1 MLRAFFPTPKLFF
14 LSAVLWTTVAFIVW
28 FTLGSTLIDLINIAD
43 LFLDRAPVDPKPG
56 ESTPFFNATRVW
68 TYQYIIM
75 FAAVFCVFW
84 AYFNRNIWYWWSVV
98 GSSFLMVAT
107 YFNVQLS
114 LFINNWYGSF
124 YDLIQRSVTN
134 PNTVPLSEY
143 YLEMSTLAYVL
154 VPFIIFLVLV
164 DYFTSHYLFR
174 WRTALNNFYMENWQ
188 DVRHIE
194 GASQR
199 VQEDTRLFSRIM
211 ETLGVSFVRSI
222 MTLIAFIPVLWTLSK
237 QITSYPLFG
246 EVSGGLVFLA
256 IFSAILGTVVLAAVG
271 FKLPGLE
278 FENQKVEAAYRKEL
292 VYGEDQAS
300 RADLPTAGK
309 LFDNLRNFY
318 FRYFFHYLYFNVAR
332 YAYLQGAVF
341 FPYFALG
348 PAIVTGAITF
358 GVFRQIGNAFNQV
371 ENSFQ
376 FLVNSWPTIVELMS
390 IHKRLS
396 LFEEYIT
403 NEPANHSTTLLPEA
417 GE

>member
-1 MLRAFFPTPKLFF
+1 MLRSFFPTPKLFF
-14 LSAVLWTTVAFIVW
+14 LSAVLWTVVAFIVW
-28 FTLGSTLIDLINIAD
+28 FAIGDSLMNALNVAD
-43 LFLDRAPVDPKPG
+43 LFLDRAPETPEPG
-56 ESTPFFNATRVW
+56 VKVAFFNATRVW

-75 FAAVFCVFW
+75 FAALFCVFW
-84 AYFNRNIWYWWSVV
+84 AFFNRNIWYWWSVV
-98 GSSFLMVAT
+98 GSAFLMVAT

-114 LFINNWYGSF
+114 LFINDWYGSF
-124 YDLIQRSVTN
+124 YDLVQRSVTN
-134 PNTVPLSEY
+134 PNTVPLSDY

-154 VPFIIFLVLV
+154 VPFIIFLVMV

-174 WRTALNNFYMENWQ
+174 WRTALNNFYMENWEH
-188 DVRHIE
+188 VRHIE

-211 ETLGVSFVRSI
+211 ESLGVSFVRSI
-222 MTLIAFIPVLWTLSK
+222 MTLIAFIPVLWTLSQ
-237 QITSYPLFG
+237 QITEYPLFG
-246 EVSGGLVFLA
+246 AVDGGLVFLA

-292 VYGEDQAS
+292 VYGEDNED
-300 RADLPTAGK
+300 RADRATSAS
-309 LFDNLRNFY
+309 LFGNLKNFY

-332 YAYLQGAVF
+332 YAYLQGSVF

-371 ENSFQ
+371 ENAFQ

-396 LFEEYIT
+396 AFEEHIT
-403 NEPANHSTTLLPEA
+403 AEPTNHAMSLMPQGKE
-417 GE
+417 

>member
-1 MLRAFFPTPKLFF
+1 MLRAFFPVPKLFF
-14 LSAVLWTTVAFIVW
+14 SSAVLWTVVAFIIW
-28 FTLGSTLIDLINIAD
+28 FVAGDALMNALNIAD
-43 LFLDRAPVDPKPG
+43 LFLDRAPENPEPG
-56 ESTPFFNATRVW
+56 ASVPFFNATRVW
-68 TYQYIIM
+68 TYQYIII
-75 FAAVFCVFW
+75 FAALFCVFW
-84 AYFNRNIWYWWSVV
+84 FIFNRNIWYWWSVV
-98 GSSFLMVAT
+98 GSSFIMVAT

-114 LFINNWYGSF
+114 LFINDWYGSF
-124 YDLIQRSVTN
+124 YDLVQNSVTN
-134 PNTVPLSEY
+134 PNTVPLSAY
-143 YLEMSTLAYVL
+143 YAEMSTLAYVL
-154 VPFIIFLVLV
+154 VPFIIFLVMV

-174 WRTALNNFYMENWQ
+174 WRTALNNFYMENWEH
-188 DVRHIE
+188 VRHIE

-222 MTLIAFIPVLWTLSK
+222 MTLIAFIPVLWNLSQ
-237 QITSYPLFG
+237 QITEYPLFG
-246 EVSGGLVFLA
+246 AVDGGLVFLA

-278 FENQKVEAAYRKEL
+278 FENQVREAAYRKEL
-292 VYGEDQAS
+292 VHGEDDKK
-300 RADLPTAGK
+300 RADRLTAAK
-309 LFDNLRNFY
+309 LFDELRGFY

-332 YAYLQGAVF
+332 YAYLQGSVF

-371 ENSFQ
+371 ENAFQ

-396 LFEEYIT
+396 QFEAHIT
-403 NEPANHSTTLLPEA
+403 AEPVNASTSLLPQEK
-417 GE
+417 E

>member
-1 MLRAFFPTPKLFF
+1 MLRSFFPTPKLFF
-14 LSAVLWTTVAFIVW
+14 LSAVIWTVIAFIIW
-28 FTLGSTLIDLINIAD
+28 FLVGDVLMNIINVAD
-43 LFLDRAPVDPKPG
+43 LFLDRAPEQPDPNQ
-56 ESTPFFNATRVW
+56 TVPFFNASRVW

-98 GSSFLMVAT
+98 GSTFLMVAT

-114 LFINNWYGSF
+114 LFINDWYGSF

-134 PNTVPLSEY
+134 PNTVPLSDY

-154 VPFIIFLVLV
+154 VPFILFLVLV

-188 DVRHIE
+188 HVRHIE

-211 ETLGVSFVRSI
+211 ESLGISFVRSI
-222 MTLIAFIPVLWTLSK
+222 MTLIAFIPVLWTLSQ
-237 QITSYPLFG
+237 QITTYPIFG
-246 EVSGGLVFLA
+246 EVNGGLVFLA

-292 VYGEDQAS
+292 VYGEDAEE
-300 RADLPTAGK
+300 RADPVTAGR
-309 LFDNLRNFY
+309 LFGNLRNFY

-332 YAYLQGAVF
+332 YAYLQGSVF

-371 ENSFQ
+371 ENAFQ

-396 LFEEYIT
+396 AFEKHIIAEPT
-403 NEPANHSTTLLPEA
+403 NRSTQLLGEP

>member
-1 MLRAFFPTPKLFF
+1 LLRSFFPTPKLFF
-14 LSAVLWTTVAFIVW
+14 LSAVFWTFIAFVVW
-28 FTLGSTLIDLINIAD
+28 FTVGDALMNVLNIAD
-43 LFLDRAPVDPKPG
+43 LFLERAPENSEAGAAV
-56 ESTPFFNATRVW
+56 PFFNATRVW
-68 TYQYIIM
+68 TYQYIMM
-75 FAAVFCVFW
+75 FAALFCLFW
-84 AYFNRNIWYWWSVV
+84 AFFNRNIWYWWSVV
-98 GSSFLMVAT
+98 GSTFLLVST

-114 LFINNWYGSF
+114 LFINDWYGSF

-134 PNTVPLSEY
+134 PNTVPLSDY

-154 VPFIIFLVLV
+154 VPFIVFLVMV

-174 WRTALNNFYMENWQ
+174 WRTALNNFYMENWEH
-188 DVRHIE
+188 VRHIE

-211 ETLGVSFVRSI
+211 ESLGTSFVRSI
-222 MTLIAFIPVLWTLSK
+222 MTLIAFIPVLWDLSH
-237 QITSYPLFG
+237 QITTYPIFG
-246 EVSGGLVFLA
+246 EVEGGLVFLA

-292 VYGEDQAS
+292 VYGEDNHD
-300 RADLPTAGK
+300 RADRTTAAH
-309 LFDNLRNFY
+309 LFGNLRNFY

-332 YAYLQGAVF
+332 YAYLQGSVF
-341 FPYFALG
+341 FPYLSLG
-348 PAIVTGAITF
+348 PAIVTGVITF

-371 ENSFQ
+371 ENAFQ

-390 IHKRLS
+390 IHKRLRA
-396 LFEEYIT
+396 FEDHIT
-403 NEPANHSTTLLPEA
+403 AEPTNYSTTLVPQA